1 MKTDGTYFLYGFALL
16 IVVCVLAFVYL
27 LIVREIPDQNRDM
40 VNMALGAFITSLTTV
55 VSYFFGSSKGSADKT
70 ELLKQQPKE

>member
-1 MKTDGTYFLYGFALL
+1 MKTDGTHFLYGFALL

>member
-1 MKTDGTYFLYGFALL
+1 MKATGTYFLYGFALL

-27 LIVREIPDQNRDM
+27 LIVQQIPSENRDM
-40 VNMALGAFITSLTTV
+40 VNMALGAFIGAMTTI

-70 ELLKQQPKE
+70 ELLKKGD